1 MNGEL
6 QLSEEEG
13 LELDLLVK
21 QALDSAKVELHHTV
35 TRAYKDRVK
44 ERIRLLEQVL
54 VKLEP
59 LCASK
64 V

>member
-6 QLSEEEG
+6 QLNEEES

-54 VKLEP
+54 AKLEP
-59 LCASK
+59 LCAAK
-64 V
+64 A